1 MNSLILF
8 GDIYFTNTTPTTQE
22 EIDKIPVDGGI
33 VYFYNCVDMDPS
45 LYETRVTIID
55 EYGVEREYIDYK
67 KLLNILNIP
76 YTVSAD
82 CYTIWRSSNG
92 ELIYNPH
99 NETHSSTE
107 TFQINSN
114 NSAI

>member
-1 MNSLILF
+1 
-8 GDIYFTNTTPTTQE
+8 
-22 EIDKIPVDGGI
+22 
-33 VYFYNCVDMDPS
+33 MDPS
-45 LYETRVTIID
+45 LYETRVTVID

-76 YTVSAD
+76 YTTSKSSYD
-82 CYTIWRSSNG
+82 IYRMSNG
-92 ELIYNPH
+92 ELIYNPD
-99 NETHSSTE
+99 NITHGATK